1 MLARSLVACL
11 LSIPAAFVL
20 VGMVVVVTPDS
31 PDVTLPLLIMVF
43 PVWVAVAC
51 GSYLI
56 EDTRVAAG
64 LLVAVAGAGAAFIFS
79 LRTLGWALI

>member
-1 MLARSLVACL
+1 MLAKSLVACL
-11 LSIPAAFVL
+11 LSIPAAFSL
-20 VGMVVVVTPDS
+20 VGALAVVTPDT
-31 PDVTLPLLIMVF
+31 PAVTVPVLMMVF

-51 GSYLI
+51 CSYLI

-64 LLVAVAGAGAAFIFS
+64 VLLATACACSGFIVT